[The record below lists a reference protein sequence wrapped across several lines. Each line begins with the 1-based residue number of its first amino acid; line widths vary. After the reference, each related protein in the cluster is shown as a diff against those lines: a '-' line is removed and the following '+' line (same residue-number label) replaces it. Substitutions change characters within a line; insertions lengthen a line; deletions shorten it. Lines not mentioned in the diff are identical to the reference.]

1 MAQPPAPVVTG
12 VPPAPAQPLPPD
24 DAEVQAELV
33 QQRPLW
39 NRLFDRNRPVSVP
52 DVARAIDALDHQ
64 LSEIGVVD
72 VKAADVW
79 GQNRMTKFRVEYEQ
93 EMVKNLPNFRAVLSA
108 RQRQADEATLTSAT
122 SIGMVRGGSQQVSG
136 GSTVTNVAVPTPSQ
150 GLVAVSPLLPTETPV
165 IGTPASTTSPVPATG
180 VALGLA
186 GTLPGV
192 STSTAT
198 SELIGLEPT
207 ILLDEQSRFLLHL
220 QELRRINT
228 GDDTADMPGYGL
240 YLLRMPVSLLPGDKT
255 FKGKGASVTVQ
266 ASHALPPD
274 LLPTTF
280 RDFVTNDLAAVL
292 APFIEQL
299 LDDDEIRPL
308 TPDIMREQLRQAYPH
323 LFVATPVPQV
333 RRGQQQTPGA
343 SATVVQARFA
353 PTPGT
358 SATQT
363 TTSSAPMLRAL
374 SRIQHPSVPPSAGPS
389 TTKATPSSEVAQVYG
404 PLLYALAADVKEAKG
419 QFHGHDFS
427 TRDWL
432 ILETK
437 GAYAYILSNRDD
449 PHFSTERTEAIGRL
463 VETRSYN
470 QLAVERDNW
479 LITLPGYGQP
489 PQDPPNNGPRPIEG
503 LSYGVIVEC
512 YLLDRQLKADMASVS
527 LGKGGACGNPAD
539 ECFYALNPSLRA
551 RALYNAYVEAKWP
564 VRVFAIDPV
573 VDQQNVEDVSSLR
586 RELQIALAVG
596 VSRAK

>member
-52 DVARAIDALDHQ
+52 DVALRDRRPRPPRP
-64 LSEIGVVD
+64 SEIGVVD

-136 GSTVTNVAVPTPSQ
+136 ATVTNVAVPTPSQ

-165 IGTPASTTSPVPATG
+165 IGTPASTTSSVPATG
-180 VALGLA
+180 VPLGLA

-220 QELRRINT
+220 QELRRIT
-228 GDDTADMPGYGL
+228 VAGDDTADMPGYGL

-266 ASHALPPD
+266 AGHALPPN

-299 LDDDEIRPL
+299 LDDDEIRPP

-333 RRGQQQTPGA
+333 SRGQQQTPGA

-358 SATQT
+358 SATRT
-363 TTSSAPMLRAL
+363 TMS
-374 SRIQHPSVPPSAGPS
+374 QPSCP
-389 TTKATPSSEVAQVYG
+389 TPRC
-404 PLLYALAADVKEAKG
+404 L
-419 QFHGHDFS
+419 
-427 TRDWL
+427 
-432 ILETK
+432 
-437 GAYAYILSNRDD
+437 
-449 PHFSTERTEAIGRL
+449 
-463 VETRSYN
+463 
-470 QLAVERDNW
+470 
-479 LITLPGYGQP
+479 
-489 PQDPPNNGPRPIEG
+489 
-503 LSYGVIVEC
+503 
-512 YLLDRQLKADMASVS
+512 
-527 LGKGGACGNPAD
+527 
-539 ECFYALNPSLRA
+539 
-551 RALYNAYVEAKWP
+551 
-564 VRVFAIDPV
+564 
-573 VDQQNVEDVSSLR
+573 
-586 RELQIALAVG
+586 
-596 VSRAK
+596 